1 MRCLCVCQSVRL
13 CVCHVGEF
21 YQTKKHVFKI
31 FSPSDSQAI
40 VGFLYQTSWQ
50 YSDGNP
56 PNGGVEC
63 RWGRHKSRFWAY
75 IWLHTLRPVSQVV
88 TLIPGSKRRSLLMA
102 GGDDEMFMTKSL
114 NVTPKTTEQYLIAR
128 SDKSVA
134 YVTNNKRFCSTF
146 CTIEANYWQ
155 TWSIARPLW
164 TAELLVYTSYTAN
177 RYHWFRNAKKDA
189 ARFGI
194 ILSWAWSSHQL
205 TSSEI

>member
-1 MRCLCVCQSVRL
+1 MATGKFLPRSVMQAWPMPSCGVRVSVSL
-13 CVCHVGEF
+13 SVYVSV
-21 YQTKKHVFKI
+21 TLVNSIKRRNMSSKI

-164 TAELLVYTSYTAN
+164 DSRATCLYVVYS
-177 RYHWFRNAKKDA
+177 
-189 ARFGI
+189 
-194 ILSWAWSSHQL
+194 
-205 TSSEI
+205 